1 MVRRTLNS
9 VDSVSLAFCF
19 FFDYRPRSLAS
30 RHKKLNGSFIPIG
43 LNIKRCL
50 FKTDLFITDPALIT
64 DHSKPTT
71 FITDPFITDNAN
83 MSGLLWTWSVMNGS
97 VMNVVCLNG
106 LVMNWSVLKGNHIKQ
121 GLHLCKIIIF
131 PEWKCLCVSFL
142 SRFWSPNLVWY
153 SWKFGISLA
162 LLICKTI

>member
-1 MVRRTLNS
+1 VVRRTLNS

-97 VMNVVCLNG
+97 VMNVVCYERCLLWTG
-106 LVMNWSVLKGNHIKQ
+106 LLWTGLFWKGTISNKACIFAKLSFSQNENVSVSAFFQDFGPRI
-121 GLHLCKIIIF
+121 CSDI
-131 PEWKCLCVSFL
+131 PENLESL
-142 SRFWSPNLVWY
+142 SPY
-153 SWKFGISLA
+153 
-162 LLICKTI
+162 